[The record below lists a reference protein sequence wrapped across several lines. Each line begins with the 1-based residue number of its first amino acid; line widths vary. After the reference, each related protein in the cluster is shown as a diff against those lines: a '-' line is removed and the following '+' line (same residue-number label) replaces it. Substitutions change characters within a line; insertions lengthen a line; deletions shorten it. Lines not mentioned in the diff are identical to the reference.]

1 MLSFSDLSSIIN
13 NKIDLDIQSDNFVS
27 SLEPLLD
34 QFCKVNSECFNLSKE
49 TNGFKFSDRTDFL
62 MSLFKIIKISNRYKD
77 YIEFENIFYD
87 VYSSSTFTS
96 DDYEEKTSK
105 FKYQIKQKLE

>member
-13 NKIDLDIQSDNFVS
+13 NKLDLDIQSDNFVS

-34 QFCKVNSECFNLSKE
+34 QFCKQNSECFNLSKE
-49 TNGFKFSDRTDFL
+49 TYGTKFSDRTDFL
-62 MSLFKIIKISNRYKD
+62 MSLFKIIKISNKFKD
-77 YIEFENIFYD
+77 FNEFGNLFYD

-96 DDYEEKTSK
+96 DDEKKSS
-105 FKYQIKQKLE
+105 KYQIKHLLE